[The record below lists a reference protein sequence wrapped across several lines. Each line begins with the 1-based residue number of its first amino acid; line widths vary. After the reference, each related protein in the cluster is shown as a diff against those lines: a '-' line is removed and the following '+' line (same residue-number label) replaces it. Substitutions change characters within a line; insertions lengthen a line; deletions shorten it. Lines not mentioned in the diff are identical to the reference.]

1 MNQFIRT
8 LAALSTL
15 TAFAF
20 AGSAARAD
28 ETVTIEGV
36 HICCKGCAVAIEK
49 AVAKT
54 AEDKEHPAEVKCA
67 VDGDTGKVELVAAD
81 TAAIQAA
88 VDQIAAAGFHGK
100 LSSKEVK
107 WPKAKAP
114 KGKVASLEVTAVH
127 NCCGACTKAI
137 KAALAECEGVTA
149 DTCKPKEESFV
160 IEGDFEAKAAL
171 KALHKAGFHASLPE
185 KK

>member
-1 MNQFIRT
+1 MSLLTNATRHL
-8 LAALSTL
+8 LAAVALL
-15 TAFAF
+15 
-20 AGSAARAD
+20 AGAAVTHAD

-54 AEDKEHPAEVKCA
+54 ADDKEHPAEVKCA
-67 VDGDTGKVELVAAD
+67 VDGDAGTVELVAAN

-88 VDQIAAAGFHGK
+88 VDEIAAAGFHGK

-107 WPKAKAP
+107 WPSAKAP
-114 KGKVASLEVTAVH
+114 KGKVTRLEVTGVH

-137 KAALAECEGVTA
+137 KAALAECDGVTA

-160 IEGDFEAKAAL
+160 IEGDFDAKAAL
-171 KALHKAGFHASLPE
+171 KALHEAGFHASLPA